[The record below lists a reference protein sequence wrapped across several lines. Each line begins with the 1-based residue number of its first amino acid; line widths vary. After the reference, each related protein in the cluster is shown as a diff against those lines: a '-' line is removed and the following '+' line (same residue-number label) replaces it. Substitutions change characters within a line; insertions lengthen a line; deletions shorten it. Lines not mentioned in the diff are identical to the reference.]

1 MALLLADQIFGRG
14 GNDTLIGYDGDDV
27 LEGGK
32 GADEQ
37 FGSFGFDYVSYRS
50 SGGGVAID
58 LNSGECFG
66 GDAQGD
72 RLYSIEGAFGTGYT
86 DHLHGSDERNIL
98 RGEAGADYLVGYGG
112 NDLLAGGGGNDLL
125 RSGMGADEL
134 RGDAG
139 TDYALYS
146 GSGQA
151 VTVDLA
157 AGKGF
162 GGEAEGD
169 RFVSVEG
176 VLGSSLG
183 DRITGNAAANQ
194 LFGAYG
200 ADLIAGGG
208 GADQFFYS
216 GAGDSSVATSD
227 RILDFSRSQGDRIVV
242 GTMDANDEVDG
253 RQAFQF
259 IGKSAFS
266 DAGQL
271 RWYQQN
277 GDTIIEGNTTD
288 ATTGAE
294 LRIVLDPV
302 LNLQASDF
310 IFADIGFGPPIVG

>member
-1 MALLLADQIFGRG
+1 MRTSNSAASAS
-14 GNDTLIGYDGDDV
+14 TT
-27 LEGGK
+27 
-32 GADEQ
+32 A
-37 FGSFGFDYVSYRS
+37 SYRS
-50 SGGGVAID
+50 SGRGVAID

-86 DHLHGSDERNIL
+86 DHLHGSDERNVL

-169 RFVSVEG
+169 RLSASKGCWDRAWATASRATPPPTSFSAPTAPI
-176 VLGSSLG
+176 SSQAG
-183 DRITGNAAANQ
+183 AAPT
-194 LFGAYG
+194 
-200 ADLIAGGG
+200 
-208 GADQFFYS
+208 
-216 GAGDSSVATSD
+216 DSSTPAPGQLCRDVGSD
-227 RILDFSRSQGDRIVV
+227 PRFQPQP
-242 GTMDANDEVDG
+242 G
-253 RQAFQF
+253 RQDRGRPHGRQ
-259 IGKSAFS
+259 
-266 DAGQL
+266 
-271 RWYQQN
+271 
-277 GDTIIEGNTTD
+277 
-288 ATTGAE
+288 
-294 LRIVLDPV
+294 
-302 LNLQASDF
+302 
-310 IFADIGFGPPIVG
+310 